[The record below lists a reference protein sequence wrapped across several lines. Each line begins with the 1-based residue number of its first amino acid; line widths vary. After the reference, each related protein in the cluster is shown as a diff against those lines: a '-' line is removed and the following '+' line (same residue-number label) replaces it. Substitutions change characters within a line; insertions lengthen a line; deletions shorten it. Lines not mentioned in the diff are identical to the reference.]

1 MAEKKG
7 RPIRI
12 EIPSELRLTRDQ
24 ITSLD
29 NVFENQLNLIEGPGP
44 IDPAPFPGIN
54 TTKFAVEIDV
64 IRPRR
69 KPAKKKSKQPAAKK
83 KKTTAPKKKK

>member
-1 MAEKKG
+1 MAEKND

-12 EIPSELRLTRDQ
+12 EIPSELRLTRDA

-29 NVFENQLNLIEGPGP
+29 NVFKNQLNLIVGPGP
-44 IDPAPFPGIN
+44 IDPIPFPAIN
-54 TTKFAVEIDV
+54 TEKFAVEIDV

-69 KPAKKKSKQPAAKK
+69 RPKKTTKKAAKK
-83 KKTTAPKKKK
+83 TKKTTKKKK